1 MRKLFYLFLLSG
13 TLMLQSCFEIIEQLV
28 IKGDGSGNLQL
39 VLNMSKSKTRLNSIM
54 KMKMV
59 NGHKVPD
66 QNEIRQKV
74 ADLEKD
80 IKATPGISNVKT
92 VLDFDNFIGTLTCDF
107 ASVNNLN
114 TGIKNLAEKSKNKKP
129 VENSFE
135 YDITGKTFSRLNK
148 FLVKDEYDKMSN
160 SDKEIF
166 ATANY
171 TNIFRFDTEVISA
184 SNKDSRIAANKK
196 AVMLKLNALD
206 IISNK
211 KSIEN
216 KIKLK

>member
-1 MRKLFYLFLLSG
+1 MRKLIYLALLSA

-28 IKGDGSGNLQL
+28 MKSDGSGNLQL

-54 KMKMV
+54 KMKTV

-66 QNEIRQKV
+66 QNEIRQKL
-74 ADLEKD
+74 ADIEKD

-92 VLDFDNFIGTLTCDF
+92 SLDFENFIVTLTCDF
-107 ASVNNLN
+107 TSVNSLN
-114 TGIKNLAEKSKNKKP
+114 TGIRNLAEKSKNKKP

-135 YDITGKTFSRLNK
+135 YDIAGKTFSRLNK
-148 FLVKDEYDKMSN
+148 FLIKDEYDKMSN
-160 SDKEIF
+160 ADKEIF

-171 TNIFRFDTEVISA
+171 TNIFRFDTEVIST
-184 SNKDSRIAANKK
+184 SNRDSKIAANKK

>member
-1 MRKLFYLFLLSG
+1 MRKLFYLALLFS
-13 TLMLQSCFEIIEQLV
+13 TLMLQSCFDIIEQLV
-28 IKGDGSGNLQL
+28 MKADGSGNLQL
-39 VLNMSKSKTRLNSIM
+39 VLNMSKSKTRLNAIM
-54 KMKMV
+54 KMKTV

-66 QNEIRQKV
+66 ENETRQKV

-92 VLDFDNFIGTLTCDF
+92 VLDFENFIATFTCDF
-107 ASVNNLN
+107 TSVNCLN
-114 TGIKNLAEKSKNKKP
+114 AGIKNLAGKSKNKMP
-129 VENSFE
+129 FENAFE
-135 YDITGKTFSRLNK
+135 YDPAGKTFSRLNHFPIK
-148 FLVKDEYDKMSN
+148 EEYDKMSN
-160 SDKEIF
+160 ADKEIF

-184 SNKDSRIAANKK
+184 SNKESRIAANKK

-206 IISNK
+206 IVSSR

>member
-1 MRKLFYLFLLSG
+1 MRKLFCLVLLSS

-28 IKGDGSGNLQL
+28 MKADGSGNLQL
-39 VLNMSKSKTRLNSIM
+39 VLNMSKSKTRLNAIM
-54 KMKMV
+54 KMKTA

-66 QNEIRQKV
+66 ENEIRQKL

-80 IKATPGISNVKT
+80 IKTTPGISNVKT
-92 VLDFDNFIGTLTCDF
+92 VLDFENFIATLTCDF
-107 ASVNNLN
+107 TNVNSLN
-114 TGIKNLAEKSKNKKP
+114 TCTRNLAEKSKNKKP

-135 YDITGKTFSRLNK
+135 YDIIGKTFTRINK

-160 SDKEIF
+160 ADKEIF

-184 SNKDSRIAANKK
+184 SNKDSKIAANKK
-196 AVMLKLNALD
+196 AVMLKLNVLD